1 MPAKPTSRD
10 VSAKAA
16 VDAVRGPLSNQEL
29 MERFKISPLGFADLL
44 KQLFEKKLISRDD
57 MVRRGIRFKVKKAQ
71 IEPEP
76 VAEPVPVAVV
86 APPRVPTL
94 APAPRADE
102 EEFLDTV
109 QLTELFTSF
118 KPPPPSESD
127 ESPGDDASLLGERP
141 SEDPQ
146 ESAGKKG
153 KFSIKGLFKKGR

>member
-1 MPAKPTSRD
+1 MTAKPTSRD

-16 VDAVRGPLSNQEL
+16 VDAIRGPMSNQEL

-57 MVRRGIRFKVKKAQ
+57 MVRRGIRFRVKKAQ

-76 VAEPVPVAVV
+76 VAAPVAIV
-86 APPRVPTL
+86 APPPAPVL
-94 APAPRADE
+94 APAPRENE

-118 KPPPPSESD
+118 KPPSQSEPEEPPD
-127 ESPGDDASLLGERP
+127 EDTSLLGERP
-141 SEDPQ
+141 SEEPQ
-146 ESAGKKG
+146 ESARKKG
-153 KFSIKGLFKKGR
+153 KFTIKGLFKKG

>member
-1 MPAKPTSRD
+1 MTAKPTSRD

-76 VAEPVPVAVV
+76 VVQPVAVV

-118 KPPPPSESD
+118 KRPSPSESE
-127 ESPGDDASLLGERP
+127 ESPGEDASMLGERP

-146 ESAGKKG
+146 EPAGKKG